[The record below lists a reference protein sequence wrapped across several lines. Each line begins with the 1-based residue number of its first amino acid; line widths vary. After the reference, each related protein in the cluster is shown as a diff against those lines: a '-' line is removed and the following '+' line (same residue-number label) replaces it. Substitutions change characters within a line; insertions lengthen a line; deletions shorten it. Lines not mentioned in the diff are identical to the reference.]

1 MPVYLCRPGVN
12 DPEPWRNGLQVFA
25 APCKIDDDAPS
36 STASSVGGGRDLI
49 VADWADNEDTDQRD
63 RNMQVTKAVGRGT
76 RPSVTSQAVRRVRH
90 AELLLVDDVSI
101 AYDRFWLRLRWP
113 GRRGGFA
120 GYIAM
125 GLVSEASR
133 FFSSHG
139 TLSLF
144 HLKFLGSKS

>member
-1 MPVYLCRPGVN
+1 MPVYLCHPGAN
-12 DPEPWRNGLQVFA
+12 DPEPWRHGLQVFA
-25 APCKIDDDAPS
+25 APCRIDDDAPS
-36 STASSVGGGRDLI
+36 STAATVGGGRDLI
-49 VADWADNEDTDQRD
+49 IADWADDEDTDQRD
-63 RNMQVTKAVGRGT
+63 NHTQVTKAVGRGT
-76 RPSVTSQAVRRVRH
+76 RPSITSQVVRRVRH
-90 AELLLVDDVSI
+90 AELLLVDDVCI

-133 FFSSHG
+133 LFSSNG

-144 HLKFLGSKS
+144 L